1 MAALAYVATNHGRM
15 PLGRALEVA
24 ARVAEDGFVPD
35 RGYRGRWKET
45 LREIA
50 FAGPTDPVYAEFRR
64 IWTVPAEE
72 LGWVLR
78 QPELARSYREWART
92 GVEGFY
98 RGEFAKKASEFLRAQ
113 GGVMREED
121 FRAYQPRLRQA
132 VRTTYRGYEIVGF
145 PPPSSGGVHMGQIL
159 NILERFDLRGMGE
172 GSAEW
177 VHVVAEAMKCAFA
190 DRARWLGDPDFARV
204 PRGLMSKEYAAGLAA
219 GMDLGRVRTL
229 AGAGQPPGAE
239 VDVFES
245 ERHRH
250 TTHFSVADAEG
261 NWVGCTATVN
271 TSFGSK
277 VVVPGTGLVL
287 NNEMDDFAAAPGV
300 ANHFGLVGAE
310 ANAVAGGKRPLS
322 SMSPTLVL
330 KDGRPVL
337 VVGAAGG
344 PTIISQ
350 TVLAIVRVVD
360 FGRSAGEALAAP
372 RFHHQWRPD
381 ELRLERAW
389 SEGMADKLR
398 AKGHRVVWV
407 DALGATQ
414 AVGLGS
420 GGGFDAVSDPR
431 VEGLGGTR

>member
-1 MAALAYVATNHGRM
+1 
-15 PLGRALEVA
+15 
-24 ARVAEDGFVPD
+24 
-35 RGYRGRWKET
+35 
-45 LREIA
+45 
-50 FAGPTDPVYAEFRR
+50 
-64 IWTVPAEE
+64 
-72 LGWVLR
+72 
-78 QPELARSYREWART
+78 
-92 GVEGFY
+92 
-98 RGEFAKKASEFLRAQ
+98 
-113 GGVMREED
+113 
-121 FRAYQPRLRQA
+121 
-132 VRTTYRGYEIVGF
+132 
-145 PPPSSGGVHMGQIL
+145 
-159 NILERFDLRGMGE
+159 
-172 GSAEW
+172 
-177 VHVVAEAMKCAFA
+177 
-190 DRARWLGDPDFARV
+190 
-204 PRGLMSKEYAAGLAA
+204 
-219 GMDLGRVRTL
+219 
-229 AGAGQPPGAE
+229 

-330 KDGRPVL
+330 KEGKPVL

-381 ELRLERAW
+381 ELRLDRAW
-389 SEGMADKLR
+389 GEGMAEKLR

-431 VEGLGGTR
+431 VEGMGGTR